1 MMRSKKMVK
10 PHLLVERFA
19 VSRNEKFV
27 YDQYFHKGVNII
39 RGWNGTGKSTIV
51 DLLSYALGSVITD
64 WTQHQSY
71 CDNVFAQVLL
81 NGIRITL
88 KRNIVENG
96 LSKMHLHEGTI
107 DSAIKCGAQW
117 TSYPYRR
124 SDTLHSF
131 SQQIFELLG
140 LPRHKTDDERNL
152 TLHQIMRLMYID
164 QLSATTKL
172 LKEEKNFDNPNLRRA
187 IGEYLLGIDDLEA
200 HNLRQELLSETKRF
214 EKYNS
219 EANAI
224 FKIIGGDNV
233 RVNENSLNERIDNYS
248 MELDALNEKMESLLS
263 SGNTNLNKEEQTILS
278 KLQSENMELVAQR
291 LKIEEDILSLTKE
304 INDTKLFLIS
314 LESRKDALLHS
325 KAVNFSLG
333 SIEFKYCPSCLS
345 LIDSNSDKHSCG
357 LCKSKH
363 NKNSSDDA
371 YVKQLNNLN
380 FQAKESNQVIKN
392 LEVEVTELKISL
404 EKINLKIN
412 EIARNLKTFSVIP
425 SEKESLIVEIGKNIG
440 FIEGAILSLEENRSG
455 IAKINS
461 LLLEKQQAQ
470 RRILEIKEKLDTL
483 DKAQAE
489 RQVSVYSDIENITK
503 RLLISDDGNEP
514 AFDSPGDVI
523 IDFARDRMYLD
534 GMSKFS
540 ASSMVIFKNSIRLA
554 IFLHCVDDPETRL
567 PNFMIMDN
575 IEDKGMVE
583 ARSHNFQHVIIS
595 ECQKLHDN
603 YQLIFTTSMI
613 SPELNNTAFC
623 VGPYYPKGDHTLNL

>member
-1 MMRSKKMVK
+1 
-10 PHLLVERFA
+10 
-19 VSRNEKFV
+19 
-27 YDQYFHKGVNII
+27 
-39 RGWNGTGKSTIV
+39 
-51 DLLSYALGSVITD
+51 
-64 WTQHQSY
+64 
-71 CDNVFAQVLL
+71 
-81 NGIRITL
+81 
-88 KRNIVENG
+88 
-96 LSKMHLHEGTI
+96 
-107 DSAIKCGAQW
+107 
-117 TSYPYRR
+117 
-124 SDTLHSF
+124 
-131 SQQIFELLG
+131 
-140 LPRHKTDDERNL
+140 
-152 TLHQIMRLMYID
+152 
-164 QLSATTKL
+164 
-172 LKEEKNFDNPNLRRA
+172 
-187 IGEYLLGIDDLEA
+187 
-200 HNLRQELLSETKRF
+200 
-214 EKYNS
+214 
-219 EANAI
+219 
-224 FKIIGGDNV
+224 
-233 RVNENSLNERIDNYS
+233 
-248 MELDALNEKMESLLS
+248 
-263 SGNTNLNKEEQTILS
+263 
-278 KLQSENMELVAQR
+278 
-291 LKIEEDILSLTKE
+291 
-304 INDTKLFLIS
+304 
-314 LESRKDALLHS
+314 
-325 KAVNFSLG
+325 
-333 SIEFKYCPSCLS
+333 
-345 LIDSNSDKHSCG
+345 
-357 LCKSKH
+357 
-363 NKNSSDDA
+363 
-371 YVKQLNNLN
+371 
-380 FQAKESNQVIKN
+380 
-392 LEVEVTELKISL
+392 ELKISL
-404 EKINLKIN
+404 EKTNLKIN